1 MAGHSLPPE
10 LTAHHPRVGEG
21 ASPFDTVGLEA
32 SVRQLPTLA
41 STRRRRSDRVHGM
54 PLIGL
59 LLDAIL
65 AVALWALLG
74 FTIRMLCIG

>member
-1 MAGHSLPPE
+1 M
-10 LTAHHPRVGEG
+10 
-21 ASPFDTVGLEA
+21 
-32 SVRQLPTLA
+32 RQLPTLA